1 MEEVAHLL
9 VPAARH
15 PRAKYRDR
23 IFVGPNSQPRRGVSV
38 VQRYLR
44 VLETST
50 DPAQEVVPFA
60 HASPPGRGPPLGP
73 AGCEPRRGGAP
84 FSIEPLERADHKT
97 RHAYLSQPP
106 A

>member
-23 IFVGPNSQPRRGVSV
+23 IFVGPNSQPRRDVSV

-44 VLETST
+44 ILETST

-60 HASPPGRGPPLGP
+60 HASPPRSSPSLG
-73 AGCEPRRGGAP
+73 ATGCGHLRASAP
-84 FSIEPLERADHKT
+84 FSIETLERAEHQT
-97 RHAYLSQPP
+97 HHASLSQP
-106 A
+106 